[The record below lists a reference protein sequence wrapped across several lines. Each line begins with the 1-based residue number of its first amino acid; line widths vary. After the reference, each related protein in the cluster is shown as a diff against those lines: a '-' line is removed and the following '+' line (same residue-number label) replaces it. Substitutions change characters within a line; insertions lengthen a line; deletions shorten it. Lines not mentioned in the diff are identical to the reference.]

1 MHRWFSDLFVL
12 FTVSLATS
20 ATVLAQETC
29 PKVVISADPAYPPLH
44 WYNGDHFQ
52 GASIT
57 LTTKALNA
65 LGIPYELRYLGPW
78 KRVLNAAKN
87 GSLDLVTSLKDTPER
102 REFLTFSA
110 PLLSNPVAVFV
121 RKDKTFRYTK
131 KEDLIGLHGGVAR
144 GNRFG
149 QPFDQFMDDYLQVEV
164 AHNME
169 TSFRMLIA
177 HRFDYVLTGYYP
189 ATNALMTSK
198 LDQQIQAVRPFVTE
212 TSNLVGFVSKSP
224 CLKYLDAFNEQ
235 IEKMRKNGDIDR
247 ELKKATEEWRRH
259 PMLHKD

>member
-12 FTVSLATS
+12 FTISLATS
-20 ATVLAQETC
+20 ATVLAQEAC

-44 WYNGDHFQ
+44 WYDGQHFQ

-65 LGIPYELRYLGPW
+65 IGVPFEFRYLGPW
-78 KRVLNAAKN
+78 KRVLIAAEN
-87 GSLDLVTSLKDTPER
+87 GSIDLVTSLKDTPER
-102 REFLTFSA
+102 REFLTFSL

-121 RKDKTFRYTK
+121 RKGESFSFAK
-131 KEDLIGLHGGVAR
+131 KEDLIGRRGGVAR

-149 QPFDQFMDDYLQVEV
+149 QPFDSFMDEHLQVEV
-164 AHNME
+164 THNME

-177 HRFDYVLTGYYP
+177 NRFDYVLTGYYP

-198 LDQQIQAVRPFVTE
+198 LDLRIQAVKPFVTE
-212 TSNLVGFVSKSP
+212 TANLVGFVSKSP
-224 CLKYLDAFNEQ
+224 CLKYLNAFNEQ
-235 IEKMRKNGDIDR
+235 IDKMRKNGDIDR